1 MPLSAAIESFVAIA
15 PAEVDLTPELARCSA
30 ALRKAF
36 GEPFSLWDAQSGELL
51 YASVQQ
57 PGANDPARGQ
67 LTRALNGRGAQFIAD
82 EDSVLLLAVPLELA
96 EGRQVVATSAFVVRP
111 LGPKEHLQ
119 GPARL
124 LGVDQARAQAWISRQ
139 AVWPPEALLRL
150 AGAVQAQLDAEARAA
165 HYEREVEKLS
175 DNLASTYEEICLLH
189 GVTQNLRISSDEE
202 QLAALVLRWL
212 LDCLPAQAVAIQ
224 LLPVAKEGHSTYK
237 ARTHTQLFTAGQ
249 CPLDNQQ
256 FTHLIE
262 ALHLEA
268 GCGPLVA
275 NQSITEA
282 PGWPLPGVRQ
292 AIVVPLPEGERLFGW
307 LAIFNHVE
315 DAEFGTVE
323 ASLLNSIGAMLGIHG
338 SNRDLY
344 RQQSEFLASVVRA
357 LTSAIDAKDPY
368 TCGHSDRVA
377 RISVRLAKELGCESE
392 MLHTLYMAG
401 LLHDIGKIG
410 IDDAVLRKPGK
421 LTDEE
426 FEHIKQHP
434 ELGYR
439 ILADIKQLADVLPA
453 VLHHHE
459 QWDGRGYP
467 FKLAGDQ
474 IPFIA
479 RIVAVADA
487 YDAMTSDRPYRR
499 GMAVERVEQM
509 FKNGAGAQWDP
520 EVIDAYFTVKDEI
533 RAMSREER
541 ANLTLDVQQW
551 T

>member
-1 MPLSAAIESFVAIA
+1 
-15 PAEVDLTPELARCSA
+15 
-30 ALRKAF
+30 
-36 GEPFSLWDAQSGELL
+36 
-51 YASVQQ
+51 
-57 PGANDPARGQ
+57 
-67 LTRALNGRGAQFIAD
+67 
-82 EDSVLLLAVPLELA
+82 
-96 EGRQVVATSAFVVRP
+96 
-111 LGPKEHLQ
+111 
-119 GPARL
+119 
-124 LGVDQARAQAWISRQ
+124 
-139 AVWPPEALLRL
+139 
-150 AGAVQAQLDAEARAA
+150 
-165 HYEREVEKLS
+165 
-175 DNLASTYEEICLLH
+175 
-189 GVTQNLRISSDEE
+189 
-202 QLAALVLRWL
+202 
-212 LDCLPAQAVAIQ
+212 
-224 LLPVAKEGHSTYK
+224 
-237 ARTHTQLFTAGQ
+237 
-249 CPLDNQQ
+249 
-256 FTHLIE
+256 
-262 ALHLEA
+262 
-268 GCGPLVA
+268 
-275 NQSITEA
+275 
-282 PGWPLPGVRQ
+282 
-292 AIVVPLPEGERLFGW
+292 
-307 LAIFNHVE
+307 
-315 DAEFGTVE
+315 
-323 ASLLNSIGAMLGIHG
+323 
-338 SNRDLY
+338 
-344 RQQSEFLASVVRA
+344 
-357 LTSAIDAKDPY
+357 
-368 TCGHSDRVA
+368 VA